1 MPTDEEKFLA
11 KLRQPVHISFIAKY
25 LLKVD
30 EERAMEIINKYIELG
45 LVEESKHGKGYY
57 GITHQ

>member
-30 EERAMEIINKYIELG
+30 EEEAMEIINKYIELG
-45 LVEESKHGKGYY
+45 LVEENEHGKGYY
-57 GITHQ
+57 GLTNQ